1 MNKALIILLVV
12 FFNQVLFTATE
23 IAAQDSK
30 DQVSLKKIWESPDL
44 LTTCESVC
52 YDAIDHFLYV
62 SCINGNPTD
71 KDGNG
76 FISRLSLTGE
86 ITTLNWITG
95 LNAPKG
101 MGIFMRKLYVTD
113 IDRIVEI
120 DIDKASIVKEYPVKD
135 AKFLND
141 ITIDKEGN
149 VYISDMGTG
158 KIHRLFKGVVE
169 TWLENKN
176 IFSPNG
182 LFYEDGEILIGTKQG
197 IFSTL
202 IEDKRTWQ
210 IVKNTGGIDGLEA
223 DGHGS
228 YLISDW
234 MGKIQLVNSN
244 KENVLLINTT
254 DLMINAADIEYVP
267 ATKTLYVPTFS
278 DNRVMAYELIYK

>member
-1 MNKALIILLVV
+1 METALLAGYL
-12 FFNQVLFTATE
+12 
-23 IAAQDSK
+23 
-30 DQVSLKKIWESPDL
+30 
-44 LTTCESVC
+44 
-52 YDAIDHFLYV
+52 
-62 SCINGNPTD
+62 
-71 KDGNG
+71 
-76 FISRLSLTGE
+76 LTGE

-113 IDRIVEI
+113 IDRIIEI

-267 ATKTLYVPTFS
+267 QLKPCMFRHSVITGLWLM
-278 DNRVMAYELIYK
+278 N